1 MPVFCATIPRQ
12 IVVPLL
18 RDQGDRRFEIRGRA
32 LVDQKDG
39 RKPVVVLI
47 SDQKR
52 PVEKWES
59 EFDMMMDHC
68 K

>member
-1 MPVFCATIPRQ
+1 LKFAGARLSIK
-12 IVVPLL
+12 
-18 RDQGDRRFEIRGRA
+18 
-32 LVDQKDG
+32 KDG